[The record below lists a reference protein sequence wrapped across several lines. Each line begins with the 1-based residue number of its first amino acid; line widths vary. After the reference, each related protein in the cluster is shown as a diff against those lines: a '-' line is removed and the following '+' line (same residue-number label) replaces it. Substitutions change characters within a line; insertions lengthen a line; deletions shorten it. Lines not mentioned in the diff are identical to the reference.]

1 MPSAMVTFNG
11 RITLPPQVRKQ
22 LGLRTGDSV
31 EFVEIGNG
39 RFAIAPE
46 ASTPEASMHES
57 LVDNEVDDP
66 KGWAPQLRFASTDDE
81 PRFKEPDEVFQ

>member
-11 RITLPPQVRKQ
+11 RITLPPNVRKQ

-39 RFAIAPE
+39 RFAIAPR
-46 ASTPEASMHES
+46 STGSSLMAPPFEDPE
-57 LVDNEVDDP
+57 
-66 KGWAPQLRFASTDDE
+66 GWVPQLDFSPTEDE
-81 PRFKEPDEVFQ
+81 PRFKEPDEVIQ

>member
-11 RITLPPQVRKQ
+11 RITLPPNVRKQ

-39 RFAIAPE
+39 RFAIASGT
-46 ASTPEASMHES
+46 ASGAGSISES
-57 LVDNEVDDP
+57 ISDP
-66 KGWAPQLRFASTDDE
+66 RGWIPKLDFSPTEDE